1 LIPKGGYE
9 TLYLEKMDELQKTI
23 EKFPNFKPIS
33 ILNLVKYSNRPTI
46 MGTLNI
52 DLPTSPEQSFI
63 LGYAKMTK
71 DNQNNIMKSYVDST
85 GQVARVTTFMR
96 DIATGNMKKIETKL
110 WTKINEVFPPDRYKV

>member
-1 LIPKGGYE
+1 
-9 TLYLEKMDELQKTI
+9 
-23 EKFPNFKPIS
+23 
-33 ILNLVKYSNRPTI
+33 

-110 WTKINEVFPPDRYKV
+110 WTKINEVFPPIAIRYK